1 MTSIACARAPAPTT
15 GMTAA
20 LTAALTAAFLLPLL
34 QTHALAQ
41 GGYPNRAVRI
51 VAPTSPPG
59 GSDTA
64 ARIIAPALSERLG
77 QPVVVENRAGA
88 GTMLGHDYVAKSPPD
103 GYTLVM
109 AINTLAIIPVTI
121 KNVPYDA
128 LRDFAPISEVLS
140 QPAMMIAHPSLP
152 ARTVKELVALAKARP
167 GEVLYASGGNG
178 SNPHMGMELFLY
190 MTGTRMLHVPFRG
203 GGAMAIGVMTGQ
215 GSVGVLS
222 ILASIPHVRSGR
234 VRAIGVTGPKR
245 SEIAPDVPAIA
256 ETVKGYE
263 ALQWY
268 GLMAPAGTPRDIIT
282 RLHKEVLALLRNP
295 ETRTRLTQDGADV
308 VGNSP
313 EEFAVVLRNETAKWA
328 KVARAAGIKP
338 E

>member
-1 MTSIACARAPAPTT
+1 MTHAARVSIGVLA
-15 GMTAA
+15 AA
-20 LTAALTAAFLLPLL
+20 LLIPAVQPNA
-34 QTHALAQ
+34 HAQ
-41 GGYPNRAVRI
+41 GSYPTRAIRI

-64 ARIIAPALSERLG
+64 ARVIAPALSERLG

-109 AINTLAIIPVTI
+109 AINTLAIIPVTL

-152 ARTVKELVALAKARP
+152 ARTVKELIALAKAHP

-203 GGAMAIGVMTGQ
+203 GGAMAIGVMSGQ

-234 VRAIGVTGPKR
+234 VRALGVTGPKR
-245 SEIAPDVPAIA
+245 SQIVPDVPAIA
-256 ETVKGYE
+256 ETVKDYE

-268 GLMAPAGTPRDIIT
+268 GLMAPAGTPREIVA
-282 RLHKEVLALLRNP
+282 RLHKEILGLLRNP
-295 ETRTRLTQDGADV
+295 EVRARLTQDGADV

-313 EEFAVVLRNETAKWA
+313 EEFSAVLRVETDKWA
-328 KVARAAGIKP
+328 KVARAAGIQP